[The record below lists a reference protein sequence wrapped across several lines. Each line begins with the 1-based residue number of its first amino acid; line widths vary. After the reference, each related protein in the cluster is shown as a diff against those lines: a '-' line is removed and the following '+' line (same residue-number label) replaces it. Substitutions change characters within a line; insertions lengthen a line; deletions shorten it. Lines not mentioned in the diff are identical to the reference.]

1 MRRLYTLSMYL
12 YELVIK
18 IAACLGNSKA
28 RLWIQGRKE
37 KWTSIGGKGKLLW
50 MHVSSLGEFE
60 QGRPVLEQIKQQYPT
75 IRILLTFFSPSGYEV
90 RKNYSLADKVMYL
103 PLDVPKRVRAFLNY
117 YAPDVAVFVKYD
129 FWYNYLNE
137 LHERKIP
144 IFFISV
150 SLRPSQVFFKWY
162 GVFFRKHLK
171 KVTYFFAQ
179 REQTCKLLQAIGI
192 KPCMVAGDTRF
203 DRVITVAKQRKRWS
217 VLDNFTRG
225 HKVYVGGS
233 TWLED
238 EKYIA
243 RALEW
248 FSDVKFIVVPHE
260 VNEARIAQI
269 EALMPGKTI
278 RYSLCN
284 DEMLNFP
291 QVLIVDQIGMLSS
304 IYAYAT
310 VAHIGNGFGS
320 GIHNT
325 LEAAVYGVPV
335 IFGPKYHKF
344 PEAVELIN
352 LGAAFSFSNF
362 EMYKRILE
370 KLFYE
375 DVQSIREK
383 ARHYVFSQ
391 AGATNKILKILENYL
406 RE

>member
-1 MRRLYTLSMYL
+1 
-12 YELVIK
+12 
-18 IAACLGNSKA
+18 
-28 RLWIQGRKE
+28 
-37 KWTSIGGKGKLLW
+37 
-50 MHVSSLGEFE
+50 
-60 QGRPVLEQIKQQYPT
+60 
-75 IRILLTFFSPSGYEV
+75 
-90 RKNYSLADKVMYL
+90 
-103 PLDVPKRVRAFLNY
+103 
-117 YAPDVAVFVKYD
+117 
-129 FWYNYLNE
+129 
-137 LHERKIP
+137 
-144 IFFISV
+144 
-150 SLRPSQVFFKWY
+150 
-162 GVFFRKHLK
+162 
-171 KVTYFFAQ
+171 
-179 REQTCKLLQAIGI
+179 
-192 KPCMVAGDTRF
+192 MVAGDTRF
-203 DRVITVAKQRKRWS
+203 DRVIAVAEQRKRWS
-217 VLDNFTRG
+217 VLDNFTSG

-243 RALEW
+243 RALEL
-248 FSDVKFIVVPHE
+248 FPDVKFIVVPHE

-284 DEMLNFP
+284 DKMLNFP
-291 QVLIVDQIGMLSS
+291 QVIIIDQIGMLNG

-335 IFGPKYHKF
+335 IFGPNYHKF
-344 PEAVELIN
+344 PEALELIN
-352 LGAAFSFSNF
+352 LGAAFSFSSF

-375 DVQSIREK
+375 DLQSIREK